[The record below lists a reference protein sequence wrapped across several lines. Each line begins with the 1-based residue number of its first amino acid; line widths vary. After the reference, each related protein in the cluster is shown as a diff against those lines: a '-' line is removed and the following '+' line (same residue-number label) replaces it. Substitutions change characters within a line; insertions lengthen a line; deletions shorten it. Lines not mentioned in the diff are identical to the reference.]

1 MKIGSTPLSL
11 MNFFHSLLLAGV
23 LSIQT
28 DLFVR
33 QEHAIYNFLLQ
44 AAPQSVY
51 TGISLGIALLF
62 AVSFVFKRRHLEI
75 IALLLSGSYLLFIL
89 AGYAS
94 IFPNMASVIYS
105 IWMLATFMSVVDIL
119 YLIEDDKKNDQLKE
133 RKEFYK

>member
-33 QEHAIYNFLLQ
+33 QEHAIYDFLLK

-51 TGISLGIALLF
+51 TGLSLGIALLF
-62 AVSFVFKRRHLEI
+62 AASFVFRQKHVEI

-94 IFPNMASVIYS
+94 IFPNMAAVIYA
-105 IWMLATFMSVVDIL
+105 IWMLATFMSIVDIL
-119 YLIEDDKKNDQLKE
+119 YIIQDEKKNEQINE